1 MKISGN
7 EREQDVLRELG
18 VRIRQ
23 YRIALNITQAEL
35 ADRCGISSSTEVRI
49 ESGVDSKIS
58 NYIKILRSLGLAQNL
73 DFLIP
78 EPQPD
83 FKALYERK
91 PARKR
96 ARSNKAGSGSRWV
109 WGEDE

>member
-1 MKISGN
+1 MKLNGN

-58 NYIKILRSLGLAQNL
+58 NYIKILKSLGLAQNL
-73 DFLIP
+73 NLLIP

-91 PARKR
+91 PARQR
-96 ARSNKAGSGSRWV
+96 ARSGKAGSAWI

>member
-1 MKISGN
+1 MKLNGN
-7 EREQDVLRELG
+7 EREQDILRELG
-18 VRIRQ
+18 TRIRQ
-23 YRIALNITQAEL
+23 YRIGLNITQAEL
-35 ADRCGISSSTEVRI
+35 ADRCGISPSTEVRI

-58 NYIKILRSLGLAQNL
+58 NYIKILKSLGLAPNL
-73 DFLIP
+73 DLLIP

-91 PARKR
+91 PVRQR
-96 ARSNKAGSGSRWV
+96 ARSNKSGSGWV